1 MNQYRA
7 RKRERRA
14 WFFTGK
20 TTATTPRVQSGSS
33 STRSSVDELIRI
45 ASRSQC
51 LRSAFRLLALEK
63 QTSSV
68 SDQPSTTRMLLVIV
82 KLLSERRDWN
92 ELKEQVQALSKKHG
106 QLRESTK
113 KMVGA
118 VMEVW
123 EAGKAE
129 EDEREGLTVC
139 LRDVTEG
146 KIFLELERARLT
158 RRLSAMLEPKGEVAD
173 A

>member
-1 MNQYRA
+1 
-7 RKRERRA
+7 
-14 WFFTGK
+14 
-20 TTATTPRVQSGSS
+20 
-33 STRSSVDELIRI
+33 
-45 ASRSQC
+45 
-51 LRSAFRLLALEK
+51 
-63 QTSSV
+63 
-68 SDQPSTTRMLLVIV
+68 MLLVIV

-139 LRDVTEG
+139 LRDG
-146 KIFLELERARLT
+146 YGRKDLPR
-158 RRLSAMLEPKGEVAD
+158 GGVAE

>member
-33 STRSSVDELIRI
+33 STRTSVDELIRI
-45 ASRSQC
+45 ASHSQS
-51 LRSAFRLLALEK
+51 LSALLALEK
-63 QTSSV
+63 QTSSA

-92 ELKEQVQALSKKHG
+92 ELKEQVQALNKKHG

-146 KIFLELERARLT
+146 KIFLELERAHLT
-158 RRLSAMLEPKGEVAD
+158 RRLSAMLEAKGGVAE

>member
-33 STRSSVDELIRI
+33 STHTLVDELIRI
-45 ASRSQC
+45 ASRSQS
-51 LRSAFRLLALEK
+51 LSALLALEK
-63 QTSSV
+63 QTSSA

-123 EAGKAE
+123 EAAKAE
-129 EDEREGLTVC
+129 EDEREGLTAIGAV
-139 LRDVTEG
+139 
-146 KIFLELERARLT
+146 RARLSD
-158 RRLSAMLEPKGEVAD
+158 RE
-173 A
+173 

>member
-1 MNQYRA
+1 
-7 RKRERRA
+7 
-14 WFFTGK
+14 
-20 TTATTPRVQSGSS
+20 
-33 STRSSVDELIRI
+33 
-45 ASRSQC
+45 
-51 LRSAFRLLALEK
+51 
-63 QTSSV
+63 
-68 SDQPSTTRMLLVIV
+68 MLLVIV
-82 KLLSERRDWN
+82 KLLSERRDRN

-146 KIFLELERARLT
+146 KQWKGEQVGPGKAESGLQNERVILTPEQKKELSLLRFISVIH
-158 RRLSAMLEPKGEVAD
+158 LSASGGHRRVVALNKFRD
-173 A
+173 GRELGQ

>member
-1 MNQYRA
+1 MNQYWA
-7 RKRERRA
+7 RNRERRA
-14 WFFTGK
+14 WLFTG
-20 TTATTPRVQSGSS
+20 
-33 STRSSVDELIRI
+33 
-45 ASRSQC
+45 
-51 LRSAFRLLALEK
+51 LRSAFRPSRSRK
-63 QTSSV
+63 QTSSA

-129 EDEREGLTVC
+129 EDETEGLT
-139 LRDVTEG
+139 
-146 KIFLELERARLT
+146 IFLGEGWQKHNGSSKKSQL
-158 RRLSAMLEPKGEVAD
+158 RLSAPLAGERRQPSSWGRLD
-173 A
+173 S